1 MEKLRI
7 AIWHNLPTG
16 GGKRQ
21 LYNHVKGLL
30 ERGHYLEAWCP
41 DTAVKDYLTL
51 NTLIKENVVPL
62 DLPPN
67 SEYTGKDSKT
77 VRALIRAMEK
87 HCEACGEQINAGGF
101 DVLFANSCF
110 IFRTTPIAKYVD
122 IPSAIYLGEPYRNFY
137 EALPELPWIAPAIQ
151 MDEHYSWRSITDHL
165 KSVIRLDGIRLQAR
179 FELEFAKEFD
189 AIFVNSRFSR
199 ESVLRAYGLESKI
212 CYLGIDTE
220 HYRPTLEPKEEYVI
234 GVGYIY
240 HGKGIDRA
248 IRAIGTIHE
257 EKRPAL
263 LWVGDNASQS
273 DLKSYESLAR
283 ELGVN
288 FSPKIHISDE
298 ELIGL
303 LSRAKAMIYTSRLE
317 PFGLAPLEANAC
329 GTPVVGI
336 AEGGIKETI
345 RNGING
351 FLSDDDDPEV
361 LGGLISKFIDEPELS
376 CNMGLRASEFV
387 KENWGLGFCTD
398 NIEVRLRQL
407 ISRKGTKH
415 LSDFLKGALSSAQVC
430 PSGELKMHVDE
441 LKIEGSRLRIRGWAF
456 IDDRQNTYGSK
467 IFLVLKNDSHI
478 RVIQTVFVKRPDVTE
493 YFENKFNL
501 DYSGF
506 SADVKINSC
515 EDLSIGILIERQG
528 KICYRFIER

>member
-30 ERGHYLEAWCP
+30 ERGHHLEAWCP
-41 DTAVKDYLTL
+41 DTAVKDYLAL

-62 DLPPN
+62 ELPPDF
-67 SEYTGKDSKT
+67 EYTGKDIKT

-87 HCEACGEQINAGGF
+87 HCEACGDQINAGGY

-122 IPSAIYLGEPYRNFY
+122 IPAAIYLGEPYRNFY
-137 EALPELPWIAPAIQ
+137 EALPELPWIAPANY
-151 MDEHYSWRSITDHL
+151 MDEHYSWRSVTDHL

-179 FELEFAKEFD
+179 FELELAKAYD
-189 AIFVNSRFSR
+189 IILVNSRFSR
-199 ESVLRAYGLESKI
+199 ESVLRAYGLESKV

-220 HYRPTLEPKEEYVI
+220 HYRPTGEPKEDYVV

-248 IRAIGTIHE
+248 IRAIGTIQE
-257 EKRPAL
+257 GKRPAL
-263 LWVGDNASQS
+263 LWVGDNASPY
-273 DLKSYESLAR
+273 DLKSYELLAR

-303 LSRAKAMIYTSRLE
+303 LSKAKAMIYTSRLE

-345 RNGING
+345 RHGING

-361 LGGLISKFIDEPELS
+361 LGGLISKFIDDPELS
-376 CNMGLRASEFV
+376 LNMGLRASEYV
-387 KENWGLGFCTD
+387 KENWHLNFCTD
-398 NIEVRLRQL
+398 NIELSLRQL

-415 LSDFLKGALSSAQVC
+415 IVDFLKNALSSAPEC
-430 PSGELKMHVDE
+430 STDGLKMHVEE
-441 LKIEGSRLRIRGWAF
+441 LKIEDSRLRIRGWAF
-456 IDDRQNTYGSK
+456 IDDMQSSFDSK
-467 IFLVLKNDSHI
+467 IFLVLKNDSHMRI
-478 RVIQTVFVKRPDVTE
+478 IQTVLVRRPDVTE
-493 YFENKFNL
+493 YFENKINF

-506 SADVKINSC
+506 SSDIKINTC
-515 EDLSIGILIERQG
+515 EDFAIGILIERQG